1 MILEQG
7 SFSWPRHD
15 RESEAAGGRAVWCR
29 GRCVHSGDGPGLLLG
44 HTGERVEHQAAC
56 LTQGFSEY
64 LFLSPFLPSP
74 FGGDLGPGKLAGVSS
89 TMIFTV
95 CPLYPQLVHPW
106 SQPTSDLTYLG
117 KKLQKVSKSKA

>member
-1 MILEQG
+1 MNKVV
-7 SFSWPRHD
+7 F
-15 RESEAAGGRAVWCR
+15 
-29 GRCVHSGDGPGLLLG
+29 PGLGMTEGVRQPEGEPCGAGEGVCTVVMDLG
-44 HTGERVEHQAAC
+44 CCWVTRKSAVEHQAAC

-74 FGGDLGPGKLAGVSS
+74 FGSDLGPGKLAGVSS

-95 CPLYPQLVHPW
+95 CPLYPQLAHPW
-106 SQPTSDLTYLG
+106 SQPTSDWTYLG